1 MPQPPSR
8 AHDSQPWGGVQWPGI
23 HAYALSAW
31 QEMEE
36 AALKVMEAAHDAE
49 GVLATHAAAL
59 GAATAE
65 FERKQAEARPR
76 PVLHWAVY
84 APDE

>member
-1 MPQPPSR
+1 MPRSPAAVFYGLAS
-8 AHDSQPWGGVQWPGI
+8 

-36 AALKVMEAAHDAE
+36 AALKVMEAARDAE

-65 FERKQAEARPR
+65 LERQAGGGAPSARAALGSVCAR
-76 PVLHWAVY
+76 
-84 APDE
+84 

>member
-1 MPQPPSR
+1 
-8 AHDSQPWGGVQWPGI
+8 
-23 HAYALSAW
+23 
-31 QEMEE
+31 MEE